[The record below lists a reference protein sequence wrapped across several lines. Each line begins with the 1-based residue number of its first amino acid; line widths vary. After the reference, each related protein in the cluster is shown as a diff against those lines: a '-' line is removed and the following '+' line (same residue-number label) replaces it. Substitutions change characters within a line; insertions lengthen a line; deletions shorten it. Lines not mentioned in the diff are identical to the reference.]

1 MRVRARKDSN
11 HVAIVKAFRDMG
23 VSVHDTAQLGAGF
36 PDIAIGIGKV
46 NVLIEIKDG
55 AKTASKRQLTPDEVK
70 FHDEW
75 RGWIEIVYSTDDV
88 INLVNRIRT
97 QQMTKELKDAS

>member
-11 HVAIVKAFRDMG
+11 HNEIVKAFRSMG
-23 VSVHDTAQLGAGF
+23 VSVYDTAQLGNGF

-55 AKTASKRQLTPDEVK
+55 TKPPSARKLTTDELA

-75 RGWIEIVYSTDDV
+75 RGWIEIVCSVDDV
-88 INLVNRIRT
+88 VNLVNRIRNG
-97 QQMTKELKDAS
+97 A

>member
-1 MRVRARKDSN
+1 
-11 HVAIVKAFRDMG
+11 MG

-36 PDIAIGIGKV
+36 PDIAIGLGKV

-55 AKTASKRQLTPDEVK
+55 SKPPSARKLTPDEVK

-75 RGWIEIVYSTDDV
+75 SGWIEIVCNVDDV
-88 INLVNRIRT
+88 VNLVNRIR
-97 QQMTKELKDAS
+97 SGR

>member
-1 MRVRARKDSN
+1 VRVRARKDSN
-11 HVAIVKAFRDMG
+11 HVEIVKAFRDMG
-23 VSVHDTAQLGAGF
+23 VSVYDTAQLGGGF

-55 AKTASKRQLTPDEVK
+55 AKPPSARKLSADELT

-75 RGWIEIVYSTDDV
+75 QGWVEIVCSVDDV
-88 INLVNRIRT
+88 VNLVNRLRSS
-97 QQMTKELKDAS
+97 K